1 MLMSFQEY
9 RNVLLATKIKEMFGP
24 HGEMDDDQDNPNK
37 PPLSATAWTSNMR
50 FSPKLRQNLAHK
62 QDRRRKRGKLL

>member
-1 MLMSFQEY
+1 MLMTFQEY
-9 RNVLLATKIKEMFGP
+9 RNTLLATKIKEMFGP
-24 HGEMDDDQDNPNK
+24 HGEMGDNEDPNK

-50 FSPKLRQNLAHK
+50 FSPKLRQSLAYK